1 MSDIEEPQ
9 NEIIVDFNN
18 NDTFDKIKNQV
29 ENDEP
34 KPKRKSTKKIISEQA
49 GPVEEDIKPK
59 PKRKPKA
66 KEPAEPVEVFEDI
79 EDIKLK
85 PKAKPKRKPKII
97 VEDLKPEPVP
107 VEEQHQVKPDVY
119 ERKAPLLSEPV
130 KKNIKTL
137 EQVDCPKCE
146 KPMTKTT
153 LRYHHDKTCPGEK
166 VNKSELPVKKRIVK
180 EKAPDVIE
188 PKPDKATTYKDRIN
202 EQIKIKKES
211 IKKLASNIA

>member
-34 KPKRKSTKKIISEQA
+34 KPKRKSTKKIIADQA
-49 GPVEEDIKPK
+49 GSVETVEEDIKPK

-79 EDIKLK
+79 EDIK
-85 PKAKPKRKPKII
+85 PKAKPKRKPSKII
-97 VEDLKPEPVP
+97 VEDLKPEPTPVEVKPEPTP
-107 VEEQHQVKPDVY
+107 VEEVP
-119 ERKAPLLSEPV
+119 

-137 EQVDCPKCE
+137 EHVECPKCE
-146 KPMTKTT
+146 KPLTQKT

-166 VNKSELPVKKRIVK
+166 VNKSELPVKKRIIK
-180 EKAPDVIE
+180 EKVPDVIE
-188 PKPDKATTYKDRIN
+188 PKPEKSTTYRDKLN

-211 IKKLASNIA
+211 MKKLASNIA

>member
-1 MSDIEEPQ
+1 MSNIEEPQ
-9 NEIIVDFNN
+9 HEIIVDFN

-49 GPVEEDIKPK
+49 GPVETVEEDIKPK
-59 PKRKPKA
+59 PKRKPSK
-66 KEPAEPVEVFEDI
+66 KDIIIEPVETVEDI
-79 EDIKLK
+79 EDIK
-85 PKAKPKRKPKII
+85 PKAKPKRKPSKII

-107 VEEQHQVKPDVY
+107 VE
-119 ERKAPLLSEPV
+119 EPV

-180 EKAPDVIE
+180 DKAPDVIE
-188 PKPDKATTYKDRIN
+188 PKPDKAITYKERLN
-202 EQIKIKKES
+202 EQMKIKKES
-211 IKKLASNIA
+211 ITKLATNIA